1 MTWFEEF
8 GSATRGWCAFLKQSE
23 QIFDHS
29 SIILS
34 TTEPTPTTP
43 TATTTT
49 EPTQP
54 AATSTLPEGDEGD
67 AGSSFADRRLEVDD
81 DGRLERQNSLG
92 QLKMYCD
99 LEILEKYSTIRGLFK
114 HSTEVALLLLTQKP
128 WVRFSAFPKIYVWN
142 FSMSLGFIDG
152 APYS

>member
-23 QIFDHS
+23 QIFDYS

-34 TTEPTPTTP
+34 TSEPTPTTA
-43 TATTTT
+43 TATTTA

-67 AGSSFADRRLEVDD
+67 VGSSFADRRLEVDD
-81 DGRLERQNSLG
+81 DGRLERQNNLG
-92 QLKMYCD
+92 QLNMFCD
-99 LEILEKYSTIRGLFK
+99 LEITVKNSAIREDCIAQRWHYCFSPRSPGFDSQ
-114 HSTEVALLLLTQKP
+114 HSQKFLSFIFYLL
-128 WVRFSAFPKIYVWN
+128 SCA
-142 FSMSLGFIDG
+142 
-152 APYS
+152 